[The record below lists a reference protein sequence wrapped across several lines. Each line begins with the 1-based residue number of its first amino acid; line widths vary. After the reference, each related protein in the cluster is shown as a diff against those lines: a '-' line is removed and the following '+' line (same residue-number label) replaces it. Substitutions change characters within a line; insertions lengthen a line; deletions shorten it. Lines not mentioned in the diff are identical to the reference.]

1 MAKTHSAAS
10 RSAASRSAAS
20 RAHAARSAAR
30 KPGAATANTTEATET
45 ASGAEAGVETL
56 VAQVGE
62 RLKEA
67 GIDPE
72 RVLTAARDQ
81 AGEVQDKVAAEVQAH
96 PLRTL
101 GLAAAAGLVVGY
113 LSSR

>member
-1 MAKTHSAAS
+1 MAKTRSAAS

-20 RAHAARSAAR
+20 RADAARSTAR
-30 KPGAATANTTEATET
+30 EPVAPTPDATAATET

>member
-1 MAKTHSAAS
+1 MAKTRSSTSRSSTSRSSAS
-10 RSAASRSAAS
+10 RSDAAPGTAREPVTPTTDAA
-20 RAHAARSAAR
+20 
-30 KPGAATANTTEATET
+30 AATEI
-45 ASGAEAGVETL
+45 ASGAEAGVEPL
-56 VAQVGE
+56 IAQVGE

>member
-1 MAKTHSAAS
+1 MAKTRTGSPRSTARKQAAASAA
-10 RSAASRSAAS
+10 A
-20 RAHAARSAAR
+20 
-30 KPGAATANTTEATET
+30 
-45 ASGAEAGVETL
+45 AEAPSVTEPTVETL
-56 VAQVGE
+56 VAQVGD

>member
-1 MAKTHSAAS
+1 MAKTRSAAS

-20 RAHAARSAAR
+20 RADAAPGTAR
-30 KPGAATANTTEATET
+30 EPVAPTTDDAAATEISSA
-45 ASGAEAGVETL
+45 AEAGVETL

-67 GIDPE
+67 GIDPA
-72 RVLTAARDQ
+72 RVVSAARDQ